1 MKALENGNNLDSVY
15 LDFQKAFDQS
25 DFGVILERCKHLGI
39 TGKIGSWLHSYLI
52 ERIQYVIVNNDI
64 SRIAHV
70 RSGVP
75 QGSVLGPLLFLI
87 LIDSIS
93 NMNLTCNLGIFV
105 DDTHAIQEIA
115 TNIDAQDLQ
124 SDLNHLYT
132 WAKDNNMT
140 FNGDKF
146 EVIKH
151 GDKKDL
157 KESYKYSNSV
167 KDIDDVTNLRDL
179 GVIISND
186 GTYREHIAKIVKKAK
201 RLSGWIERSFYRN
214 DIHWRR
220 HMLRTYIL
228 PVMDY
233 ASQVWSPVNQAELNE
248 LESVQRTYTHRTED
262 MSNLDYWQRLQK
274 MNLQSIQ
281 RRHERYKIIY
291 HWKLINGLVPQCDIR
306 WTDNDRRGIMISIP
320 SIKSK
325 HSALVVNMR
334 QSSLAVHGGSMFNML
349 PFYIRNFKGTL
360 SEFKSCLDDFLCQI
374 PDQPAIQGMYPEPI
388 TRSNVTKIR
397 NSNALIDW
405 ITHLGLRDRRIDIP
419 DDISN

>member
-1 MKALENGNNLDSVY
+1 
-15 LDFQKAFDQS
+15 
-25 DFGVILERCKHLGI
+25 
-39 TGKIGSWLHSYLI
+39 
-52 ERIQYVIVNNDI
+52 
-64 SRIAHV
+64 
-70 RSGVP
+70 
-75 QGSVLGPLLFLI
+75 
-87 LIDSIS
+87 
-93 NMNLTCNLGIFV
+93 
-105 DDTHAIQEIA
+105 
-115 TNIDAQDLQ
+115 
-124 SDLNHLYT
+124 
-132 WAKDNNMT
+132 
-140 FNGDKF
+140 
-146 EVIKH
+146 
-151 GDKKDL
+151 
-157 KESYKYSNSV
+157 
-167 KDIDDVTNLRDL
+167 
-179 GVIISND
+179 
-186 GTYREHIAKIVKKAK
+186 
-201 RLSGWIERSFYRN
+201 
-214 DIHWRR
+214 
-220 HMLRTYIL
+220 MLRTYIL

-291 HWKLINGLVPQCDIR
+291 LWKIINGIVPQCDIR